1 MGILVAIGSD
11 EVDLDAL
18 QVCLDGHD
26 KKKKRCN
33 NDNEDEDSTIA
44 ATRKQR
50 FAFLQH
56 YYKINCS
63 CEGICLGA
71 SYVNNYKL
79 FVSLIRQQEE
89 QNISFST
96 RRSAF
101 PININ
106 LQMHPLS
113 PL

>member
-1 MGILVAIGSD
+1 MPLAIGSD

-18 QVCLDGHD
+18 QVCLDEHD
-26 KKKKRCN
+26 NKKKGCYN
-33 NDNEDEDSTIA
+33 EDEDEDSTIA
-44 ATRKQR
+44 A
-50 FAFLQH
+50 AVAD
-56 YYKINCS
+56 
-63 CEGICLGA
+63 EEA
-71 SYVNNYKL
+71 KL
-79 FVSLIRQQEE
+79 LLRQQEE

-101 PININ
+101 SNNIN